1 MFDRT
6 IAARTLTACA
16 LAAVLATTT
25 AACGGSSNSSS
36 AATSSSRE
44 PTVTEAVTT
53 TYQRFFDGSTTADQ
67 KIALLENGQAFAAT
81 IKAQAGSSMA
91 KSTTAT
97 VSNVASS
104 GTDHADV
111 TYTILF
117 NGKPALAGQSGTA
130 VRTGGTWKV
139 TAATFCALLTLEGNP
154 PPVCA
159 TAATTTPAPTP

>member
-1 MFDRT
+1 MFNRT
-6 IAARTLTACA
+6 LVARALTACA
-16 LAAVLATTT
+16 LAALLST
-25 AACGGSSNSSS
+25 AACGGSNSKSGGPAAGSS
-36 AATSSSRE
+36 HPPS
-44 PTVTEAVTT
+44 VTQAVTT
-53 TYQRFFDGSTTADQ
+53 TYQRFFDGATTADQ

-81 IKAQAGSSMA
+81 IKAQADSSMA

-130 VRTGGTWKV
+130 VRIDGTWKV

-159 TAATTTPAPTP
+159 APSPTPTPAPTS

>member
-1 MFDRT
+1 MFNRT
-6 IAARTLTACA
+6 IVARVFTAGA
-16 LAAVLATTT
+16 LAALLTTTT
-25 AACGGSSNSSS
+25 AACGGADNKSGGTPS
-36 AATSSSRE
+36 TSRQ
-44 PTVTEAVTT
+44 PTVTQAVTT
-53 TYQRFFDGSTTADQ
+53 TYQRFFDGSTSADE
-67 KIALLENGQAFAAT
+67 KIALLENGEAFAAT

-104 GTDHADV
+104 GTDRADV
-111 TYTILF
+111 TFTILF

-130 VRTGGTWKV
+130 IRTGGAWKV

-159 TAATTTPAPTP
+159 ASATPTPAPTS